1 MKKGTR
7 LVYAE
12 KKFLLWLAAALTA
25 HALVLF
31 LLFYFQVWNPVRHPE
46 PKIISV
52 SLVSLPGSGGAKEIS
67 KEDGG
72 GEPLSSQP
80 PAAPSPPAPAVTK
93 AVQSPLP
100 KELPPSASLK
110 RVPLEPLQP
119 KPVAKPADL
128 NRSLEQLK
136 QQQVA
141 KRAATPE
148 AQPSP
153 FAALKNSLAQL
164 RLEQKVKQEGQS
176 GGAGNGAGQG
186 PSSGGRG
193 GGISDPYKARVAT
206 IIDQNWEFSNK
217 LVKNSDGMKV
227 FVRINILANG
237 TISQILFDQRAPSEY
252 LNNSVKK
259 AIEKSSPLPALP
271 QNGEARNLW
280 IGFVFTPKGI
290 EK

>member
-12 KKFLLWLAAALTA
+12 KKFLLWLGAAFAV

-31 LLFYFQVWNPVRHPE
+31 LVFYFQVWNPLRHPE

-67 KEDGG
+67 KEDSG
-72 GEPLSSQP
+72 GEPLSPQP
-80 PAAPSPPAPAVTK
+80 PAALPPPPKAVAK
-93 AVQSPLP
+93 AVQAPLP

-110 RVPLEPLQP
+110 RVPLEPLPP
-119 KPVAKPADL
+119 KPAQKPADF
-128 NRSLEQLK
+128 NSTIERLK

-148 AQPSP
+148 VQPSP
-153 FAALKNSLAQL
+153 AASWNSALAQYQ
-164 RLEQKVKQEGQS
+164 QKVKLERQS
-176 GGAGNGAGQG
+176 GGAGSGTGQG
-186 PSSGGRG
+186 QSSGGRG
-193 GGISDPYKARVAT
+193 GGISDPYKARVAS
-206 IIDQNWEFSNK
+206 IIDHNWEFSDK
-217 LVKNSDGMKV
+217 LLKISDGMKV
-227 FVRINILANG
+227 FVRINILADG
-237 TISQILFDQRAPSEY
+237 RISQIIFDQRAPSEY
-252 LNNSVKK
+252 LNNSVRK
-259 AIEKSSPLPALP
+259 AIEKSSPLPAIP

-280 IGFVFTPKGI
+280 IGFVFNPKGI